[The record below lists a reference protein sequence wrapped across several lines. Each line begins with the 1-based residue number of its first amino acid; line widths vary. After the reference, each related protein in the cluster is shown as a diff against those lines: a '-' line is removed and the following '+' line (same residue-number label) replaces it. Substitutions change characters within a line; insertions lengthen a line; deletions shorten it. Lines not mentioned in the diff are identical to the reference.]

1 MVLVTFFIKN
11 ITLLK
16 YCWRTNI
23 ENGGIGKRACATTR
37 TIVINYLWKTFNLQ
51 STFTFKEEEK
61 QNTKACNLV
70 GGCSTA
76 VTLINKQAKN
86 TTQYCLIMVISWYV
100 DEIAR
105 IVYIFLLETFKNQ
118 NFSFAWLYS

>member
-1 MVLVTFFIKN
+1 MLKNKHWKWLDREESLWIKA
-11 ITLLK
+11 T
-16 YCWRTNI
+16 
-23 ENGGIGKRACATTR
+23 GATTR
-37 TIVINYLWKTFNLQ
+37 TIVINYLWETFNLQ
-51 STFTFKEEEK
+51 STFTLKEEEK

-86 TTQYCLIMVISWYV
+86 TTQYYLIMVISWYV
-100 DEIAR
+100 DEIAG
-105 IVYIFLLETFKNQ
+105 IVYIFLLENFKNQ